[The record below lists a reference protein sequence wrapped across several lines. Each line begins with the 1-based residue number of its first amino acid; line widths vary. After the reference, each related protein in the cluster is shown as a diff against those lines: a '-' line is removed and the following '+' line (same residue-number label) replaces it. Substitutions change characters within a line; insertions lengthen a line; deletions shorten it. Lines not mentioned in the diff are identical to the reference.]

1 MNERKMRSAQKLSE
15 TIRLRRR
22 RHRHRCRRRLMMTSL
37 AAIDL
42 DHAKQNSGHE
52 YRQIIDT

>member
-42 DHAKQNSGHE
+42 DHAKQNLVILGS
-52 YRQIIDT
+52 

>member
-37 AAIDL
+37 
-42 DHAKQNSGHE
+42 DHAEQNSGHE